1 MELVQQQWIILFTCP
16 GWHRLTRSG
25 YRCAAGTINFL
36 CAAGTRRLL
45 AADNHRRLIEFR
57 NRLLVCSIHPERKHF
72 PRLLVAE
79 ATRVVAALQPGP
91 PLRRRYRP
99 FGLRVTLSNET
110 PGDSPPIMPFR
121 CRAGLTWSL
130 DREVNSWHHYRGN
143 GPVFASRSNSGAAMS
158 VPPRPRD
165 RWS

>member
-1 MELVQQQWIILFTCP
+1 MELVQQQWISVFTCP

-25 YRCAAGTINFL
+25 YRCAAGT
-36 CAAGTRRLL
+36 RSLL

-91 PLRRRYRP
+91 PLRRRSRR
-99 FGLRVTLSNET
+99 FEIRVTRYLAEYCEPRSHHVVQESGWLESLSSSCSQQPSPRAMKIGSPSTAANARTGELT
-110 PGDSPPIMPFR
+110 PPGIR
-121 CRAGLTWSL
+121 RW
-130 DREVNSWHHYRGN
+130 
-143 GPVFASRSNSGAAMS
+143 AS
-158 VPPRPRD
+158 
-165 RWS
+165 

>member
-1 MELVQQQWIILFTCP
+1 MELVQQQWISVFTCP

-25 YRCAAGTINFL
+25 YRCAAGT
-36 CAAGTRRLL
+36 RSLL

-91 PLRRRYRP
+91 PLRRRSRR
-99 FGLRVTLSNET
+99 FEIRVTRYLAEYCEPRSHHVVQESGWLESLSSSCSQQST
-110 PGDSPPIMPFR
+110 SLSRKQPRIRQPIQLSSKAISPPQIQ
-121 CRAGLTWSL
+121 
-130 DREVNSWHHYRGN
+130 
-143 GPVFASRSNSGAAMS
+143 GPIEPTTFCTTS
-158 VPPRPRD
+158 
-165 RWS
+165 